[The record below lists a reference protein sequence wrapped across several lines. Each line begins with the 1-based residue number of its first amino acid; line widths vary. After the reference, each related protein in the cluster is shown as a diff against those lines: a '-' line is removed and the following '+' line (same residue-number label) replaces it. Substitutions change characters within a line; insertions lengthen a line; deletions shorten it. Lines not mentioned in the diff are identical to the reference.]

1 MHRAGGLSAIASRP
15 RVRVAPTGVHAWL
28 AQPSRSAERD
38 LIEHLLGPIAGC
50 APDLRALAHA
60 GGRPHAE
67 LARALFHL
75 NRAQCLWVEDTPRR
89 CDGDGAA
96 GLAGL
101 SADLETVV
109 GGRGAAV
116 IADRH
121 GLCLAA
127 CGWQGRDADDAAAEA
142 ATWSVAD
149 GTADRWWFSSGQV
162 TLAATVAL
170 DRASPGWIR
179 IARRLLHACGPLS
192 PEVPA

>member
-1 MHRAGGLSAIASRP
+1 M
-15 RVRVAPTGVHAWL
+15 
-28 AQPSRSAERD
+28 
-38 LIEHLLGPIAGC
+38 AGC
-50 APDLRALAHA
+50 APDLRGLAQA

-75 NRAQCLWVEDTPRR
+75 NRRQCLWVEDTARPG
-89 CDGDGAA
+89 DGDGPA

-101 SADLETVV
+101 SDDLESVV

-116 IADRH
+116 IADRD

-127 CGWQGRDADDAAAEA
+127 CGWQGRAADDAAAEA
-142 ATWSVAD
+142 AASSMTQ
-149 GTADRWWFSSGQV
+149 GTAGRWWFSSGQV

-170 DRASPGWIR
+170 DRGSPGWVR

-192 PEVPA
+192 PGVRA